1 MISVKYNKAVTIIE
15 EFYGSVN
22 VKTLKS
28 KTDFYTYIKDA
39 DSFDMI
45 ISVNANPIIT
55 KLINLGFKA
64 EINEDYGFDWELKIT
79 FNK

>member
-22 VKTLKS
+22 VKTLKR